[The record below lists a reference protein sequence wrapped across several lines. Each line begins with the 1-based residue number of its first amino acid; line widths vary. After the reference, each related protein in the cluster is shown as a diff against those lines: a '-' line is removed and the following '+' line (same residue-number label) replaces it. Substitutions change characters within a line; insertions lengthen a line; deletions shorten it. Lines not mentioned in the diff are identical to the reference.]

1 MNYKLMGKRLNEGQN
16 RNSSKTNFQK
26 EIYVK
31 RVKNKQTEQTK
42 TAFSLLCL
50 LIKSPKKLP
59 EST

>member
-42 TAFSLLCL
+42 TAFSLLRL

>member
-1 MNYKLMGKRLNEGQN
+1 MGKRLNEGQN